1 MHDAVVAGAP
11 GFRRRFRVTPGVD
24 SVRVELEDDF
34 HCMNVTVIHRDGVAT
49 EIESEMER
57 APWTTCPGAVER
69 LKKTFTAVALDRFAE
84 RGEKRENCTH
94 LHDLATLGA
103 AHAFD
108 AKPLAYEVLVS
119 DPVDGGN
126 DAVLRRN
133 GETVLRWS
141 LLNGRLIDP
150 PEIAGLTLDKLGSW
164 IASLEPQLQE
174 QARVLRWGTMIA
186 HGRAIPLEKQSD
198 ARRMPAGNCFTFQ
211 PEMQI
216 KAQRIGE
223 MRDFSRGAGQPLESR
238 RATS

>member
-1 MHDAVVAGAP
+1 MYDAAVAQAP

-24 SVRVELEDDF
+24 AVRTELEDDF
-34 HCMNVTVIHRDGVAT
+34 HCMNVTVFHRDGVAT
-49 EIESEMER
+49 GIESGMER

-69 LKKTFTAVALDRFAE
+69 LKKTFTAVALDRFAD

-108 AKPLAYEVLVS
+108 AKPLAYDVLVS
-119 DPVDGGN
+119 DPVDGRN
-126 DAVLRRN
+126 AAVLRRN

-141 LLNGRLIDP
+141 LVNGRLIEP
-150 PEIAGLTLDKLGSW
+150 AEIAGLTLDKLGSW

-174 QARVLRWGTMIA
+174 AARVLRWGAMIA

-198 ARRMPAGNCFTFQ
+198 ARRMPAGNCYTFQ
-211 PEMQI
+211 PEMQL

-223 MRDFSRGAGQPLESR
+223 IRDFSKGTNQPLEPR
-238 RATS
+238 RAVS

>member
-1 MHDAVVAGAP
+1 
-11 GFRRRFRVTPGVD
+11 
-24 SVRVELEDDF
+24 
-34 HCMNVTVIHRDGVAT
+34 
-49 EIESEMER
+49 MER
-57 APWTTCPGAVER
+57 APWTTCPGAVDR
-69 LKKTFTAVALDRFAE
+69 LRKTFTDVALDRFAE

-108 AKPLAYEVLVS
+108 ATPLAYDVLVS
-119 DPVDGGN
+119 DPVDGRI

-133 GETVLRWS
+133 GESVLRWS
-141 LLNGRLIDP
+141 LLNGRLSEP

-174 QARVLRWGTMIA
+174 QARVLRWGMMIA

-198 ARRMPAGNCFTFQ
+198 AKRMPTGNCFTFQ
-211 PEMQI
+211 PEMQL

-223 MRDFSRGAGQPLESR
+223 IRDFSRGPDQPLEPR
-238 RATS
+238 RVAS

>member
-1 MHDAVVAGAP
+1 M
-11 GFRRRFRVTPGVD
+11 PGVD
-24 SVRVELEDDF
+24 SVRTELEDDF
-34 HCMNVTVIHRDGVAT
+34 HCMNVTVFHRDGVAT
-49 EIESEMER
+49 EIESGMER
-57 APWTTCPGAVER
+57 APWTTCPGAVDR
-69 LKKTFTAVALDRFAE
+69 LRKTFTDVALDRFAE

-108 AKPLAYEVLVS
+108 ATPLAYDVLVS
-119 DPVDGGN
+119 DPVDGRI

-133 GETVLRWS
+133 GESVLRWS
-141 LLNGRLIDP
+141 LLNGRLSEP

-174 QARVLRWGTMIA
+174 QARVLRWGMMIA

-198 ARRMPAGNCFTFQ
+198 AKRMPTGNCFTFQ
-211 PEMQI
+211 PEMQL

-223 MRDFSRGAGQPLESR
+223 IRDFSRGPDQPLEPR
-238 RATS
+238 RVAS